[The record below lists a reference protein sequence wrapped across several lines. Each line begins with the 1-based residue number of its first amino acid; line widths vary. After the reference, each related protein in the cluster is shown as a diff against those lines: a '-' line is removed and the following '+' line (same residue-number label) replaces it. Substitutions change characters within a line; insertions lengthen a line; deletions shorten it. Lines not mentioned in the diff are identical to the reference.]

1 MTVVVKLGS
10 TLVVDSNGRVRRSLL
25 SARAA
30 EVGELVRNGEP
41 VCVVSSGAIALGLS
55 RLGLTRRPS
64 ATSRLHAASAVG
76 QSRLQAAWDA
86 ALRAERVE
94 AAQILLSAPDLAERA
109 SYINVRNAFE
119 TLLKLG
125 VVPVVNEND
134 ATATDEITFGDNDA
148 LAAQV
153 AVLTRARLLVL
164 LTEVDGVY
172 ATHPAGPGGAE
183 LLPDGA
189 AAADATLG
197 RGSTLGRGGMASK
210 IAAARLAAAA
220 GIPSVIASGDGRD
233 VLGPIVA
240 GERRG
245 TRFAAAHVD
254 GSSAFKLWLRYAK
267 PAVGRLV
274 VDEGA
279 QSALLVHGRSLL
291 AVGVVHCEGS
301 FAAGDAVELVA
312 PDGTAFAKGLAS
324 VGADEIRGRPRGL
337 EVVHRDRLALY
348 DTGSGTDVGES
359 GRVIAPSEADE
370 TSEAYLASTPDA

>member
-10 TLVVDSNGRVRRSLL
+10 TLVVDSKGRVRRSLL
-25 SARAA
+25 EARAA

-41 VCVVSSGAIALGLS
+41 VCVVSSGAIALGLP

-64 ATSRLHAASAVG
+64 DTSRLQAASAVG
-76 QSRLQAAWDA
+76 QSRLQAAWDS
-86 ALRAERVE
+86 ALRSAGVE

-109 SYINVRNAFE
+109 SYVNVRNAFE

-172 ATHPAGPGGAE
+172 ATHPAVPGAE
-183 LLPDGA
+183 LVADGA
-189 AAADATLG
+189 AAADAVLG
-197 RGSTLGRGGMASK
+197 KGSALGRGGMASK
-210 IAAARLAAAA
+210 IGAARLAAAA
-220 GIPSVIASGDGRD
+220 GIPSVIASGSGGDI
-233 VLGPIVA
+233 LGPIVA
-240 GERRG
+240 GESRG
-245 TRFAAAHVD
+245 TRFAAADVD
-254 GSSAFKLWLRYAK
+254 GNSAFKLWLRYAK

-291 AVGVVHCEGS
+291 AVGVVRYEGS
-301 FAAGDAVELVA
+301 FAAGDAVELEA
-312 PDGTAFAKGLAS
+312 PDGNVFAKGLTS
-324 VGADEIRGRPRGL
+324 VGAEEIRDRPRGV

-348 DTGSGTDVGES
+348 DTGTGSDES

-370 TSEAYLASTPDA
+370 TSEAYFASTPDA

>member
-10 TLVVDSNGRVRRSLL
+10 TLVVDANGRVRRSLIV
-25 SARAA
+25 ARAT
-30 EVGELVRNGEP
+30 EVGELVRSGEP
-41 VCVVSSGAIALGLS
+41 VCIVSSGAIALGLP

-64 ATSRLHAASAVG
+64 DTSRLQAASAVG
-76 QSRLQAAWDA
+76 QSRLQAAWDS
-86 ALRAERVE
+86 ALRAEGVE

-109 SYINVRNAFE
+109 SYVNVRNAFD

-164 LTEVDGVY
+164 LTEVEGVY
-172 ATHPAGPGGAE
+172 ATHPAVPGAQ
-183 LLPDGA
+183 LVADGA
-189 AAADATLG
+189 AAADAVLG
-197 RGSTLGRGGMASK
+197 KGSTIGRGGMASK
-210 IAAARLAAAA
+210 IGAARLAAAA
-220 GIPSVIASGDGRD
+220 GIPSVIASGSDRE

-240 GERRG
+240 GESRG
-245 TRFAAAHVD
+245 TRFAAVDVD
-254 GSSAFKLWLRYAK
+254 GNNAFKLWLRYAK

-279 QSALLVHGRSLL
+279 QTALLVHGRSLL
-291 AVGVVHCEGS
+291 AVGVVRCEGS
-301 FAAGDAVELVA
+301 FAAGDAVELEA
-312 PDGTAFAKGLAS
+312 PDGNVFAKGLTS
-324 VGADEIRGRPRGL
+324 VGADEIRGRPRGV

-348 DTGSGTDVGES
+348 DTGSGSGES
-359 GRVIAPSEADE
+359 GRVIAPSDADE
-370 TSEAYLASTPDA
+370 TSAAYFASTPDV

>member
-25 SARAA
+25 RARAA
-30 EVGELVRNGEP
+30 EVGELVRSGEP
-41 VCVVSSGAIALGLS
+41 VCVVSSGAIALGLP

-64 ATSRLHAASAVG
+64 ATARLQAASAVG
-76 QSRLQAAWDA
+76 QSRLQAAWDS
-86 ALRAERVE
+86 ALRAAGVE
-94 AAQILLSAPDLAERA
+94 AAQVLLSATDLAERA
-109 SYINVRNAFE
+109 SYVNVRNSFD

-172 ATHPAGPGGAE
+172 ATHPALPGAE
-183 LLPDGA
+183 LVADGA
-189 AAADATLG
+189 AAADAVLG
-197 RGSTLGRGGMASK
+197 KGNTLGRGGMASK
-210 IAAARLAAAA
+210 IGAARLASAA
-220 GIPSVIASGDGRD
+220 GIPSVIASGSGRD

-245 TRFAAAHVD
+245 TRFAPADVD
-254 GSSAFKLWLRYAK
+254 GNSAFKLWLRYAK
-267 PAVGRLV
+267 PAAGRLV

-279 QSALLVHGRSLL
+279 RSALLVHGRSLL
-291 AVGVVHCEGS
+291 AVGVVRCEGS
-301 FAAGDAVELVA
+301 FAAGDAVELEA
-312 PDGTAFAKGLAS
+312 PDGNVFAKGLTS
-324 VGADEIRGRPRGL
+324 VGADEIRGRPRGV

-348 DTGSGTDVGES
+348 GTGTGSDES

-370 TSEAYLASTPDA
+370 TSAAYFASTPEV

>member
-10 TLVVDSNGRVRRSLL
+10 TLVVDANGRVRRSLL
-25 SARAA
+25 RARAA
-30 EVGELVRNGEP
+30 EVGKIVRSGEP
-41 VCVVSSGAIALGLS
+41 VCVVSSGAIALGLP
-55 RLGLTRRPS
+55 RLGLARRPS
-64 ATSRLHAASAVG
+64 ATARLQAASAVG
-76 QSRLQAAWDA
+76 QSRLQAAWDS
-86 ALRAERVE
+86 ALRAAGVE
-94 AAQILLSAPDLAERA
+94 AAQILLSAPDLAERS
-109 SYINVRNAFE
+109 SYVNVRNSFE
-119 TLLKLG
+119 TLLKLS

-172 ATHPAGPGGAE
+172 ATHPPRRGDAD
-183 LLPDGA
+183 LLADGA
-189 AAADATLG
+189 AADDAVLG

-220 GIPSVIASGDGRD
+220 GIPSVIASGRGGD

-245 TRFAAAHVD
+245 TRFAAAAVD

-279 QSALLVHGRSLL
+279 RSALVVHGRSLL
-291 AVGVVHCEGS
+291 AVGVVRCDGS
-301 FAAGDAVELVA
+301 FAAGDAVELEA
-312 PDGTAFAKGLAS
+312 PDGTVFAKGLTS
-324 VGADEIRGRPRGL
+324 VGADEIRGRTRGV

-348 DTGSGTDVGES
+348 DTGTGSDES

-370 TSEAYLASTPDA
+370 TSEAYFASTPDA

>member
-25 SARAA
+25 RARAA
-30 EVGELVRNGEP
+30 EIGELVRSGEP
-41 VCVVSSGAIALGLS
+41 VCVVSSGAIALGLP

-64 ATSRLHAASAVG
+64 ATARLQAASAVG
-76 QSRLQAAWDA
+76 QSRLQAAWDS
-86 ALRAERVE
+86 ALRTAGVE
-94 AAQILLSAPDLAERA
+94 AAQVLLSAPDLAERA
-109 SYINVRNAFE
+109 SYVNVRNSFD

-172 ATHPAGPGGAE
+172 ATHPAKAGGDAE
-183 LLPDGA
+183 LLADGA

-220 GIPSVIASGDGRD
+220 GIPSVIASGRRGD

-240 GERRG
+240 GEQRG
-245 TRFAAAHVD
+245 TRFAPEAVD
-254 GSSAFKLWLRYAK
+254 GSTAFKLWLRYAK
-267 PAVGRLV
+267 PAAGRLV

-279 QSALLVHGRSLL
+279 RSALLVHGRSLL
-291 AVGVVHCEGS
+291 AVGVVRCEGS
-301 FAAGDAVELVA
+301 FAAGDAVELEA
-312 PDGTAFAKGLAS
+312 PDGNVFAKGLTS
-324 VGADEIRGRPRGL
+324 VGADEIRGRPRGV

-348 DTGSGTDVGES
+348 DTGTGSDES

-370 TSEAYLASTPDA
+370 TSAAYFASTPDV

>member
-41 VCVVSSGAIALGLS
+41 VCVVSSGAIALGLP

-64 ATSRLHAASAVG
+64 ATSRLQAASAVG

-86 ALRAERVE
+86 ALRAEGVE

-109 SYINVRNAFE
+109 SYVNVRNAFE

-153 AVLTRARLLVL
+153 AVLTHARLLVL

-172 ATHPAGPGGAE
+172 ATHPAKAGSAE
-183 LLPDGA
+183 LLVDGA
-189 AAADATLG
+189 AAAEAVLG
-197 RGSTLGRGGMASK
+197 QGSTLGRGGMASK

-220 GIPSVIASGDGRD
+220 GIPSVIASGRGRE

-245 TRFAAAHVD
+245 TRFAAEAVD

-274 VDEGA
+274 LDEGA
-279 QSALLVHGRSLL
+279 QSALVVHGRSLL
-291 AVGVVHCEGS
+291 AVGVVRCEGS
-301 FAAGDAVELVA
+301 FAAGDAVELAA
-312 PDGTAFAKGLAS
+312 PGGTVFAKGLTS
-324 VGADEIRGRPRGL
+324 VGADEIRGRPRGV
-337 EVVHRDRLALY
+337 EVIHRDRLALY
-348 DTGSGTDVGES
+348 ETGTGSDES
-359 GRVIAPSEADE
+359 GRVMAPSEADE
-370 TSEAYLASTPDA
+370 TSAAYFASTPDV

>member
-10 TLVVDSNGRVRRSLL
+10 TLVVDSKGRVRRSLL
-25 SARAA
+25 EARAA

-41 VCVVSSGAIALGLS
+41 VCVVSSGAIALGLP

-64 ATSRLHAASAVG
+64 DTSRLQAASAVG
-76 QSRLQAAWDA
+76 QSRLQAAWDS
-86 ALRAERVE
+86 ALRSAGVE

-109 SYINVRNAFE
+109 SYVNVRNAFE

-172 ATHPAGPGGAE
+172 ATHPAVPGAE
-183 LLPDGA
+183 LVADGA
-189 AAADATLG
+189 AATDAVLG
-197 RGSTLGRGGMASK
+197 KGSALGRGGMASK
-210 IAAARLAAAA
+210 IGAARLAAAA
-220 GIPSVIASGDGRD
+220 GIPSVIASGSGRD
-233 VLGPIVA
+233 ILGPIVA
-240 GERRG
+240 GEGRG
-245 TRFAAAHVD
+245 TRFAAAEVD
-254 GSSAFKLWLRYAK
+254 GHSAFKLWLRYAK

-279 QSALLVHGRSLL
+279 QSALIVHGRSLL
-291 AVGVVHCEGS
+291 AVGVVRCEGS
-301 FAAGDAVELVA
+301 FAAGDAVELEA
-312 PDGTAFAKGLAS
+312 PDGNVFAKGLTS
-324 VGADEIRGRPRGL
+324 VGAEEIRDRPRGV

-348 DTGSGTDVGES
+348 DTGTGSDKS

-370 TSEAYLASTPDA
+370 TSEAYFASTPDA

>member
-10 TLVVDSNGRVRRSLL
+10 TLVVDTKGRVRRSLL
-25 SARAA
+25 RARAA
-30 EVGELVRNGEP
+30 EVGELVRSGEP
-41 VCVVSSGAIALGLS
+41 VCIVSSGAIALGLP

-64 ATSRLHAASAVG
+64 ATARLQAASAVG
-76 QSRLQAAWDA
+76 QSRLQSAWDS
-86 ALRAERVE
+86 ALRAAGVE
-94 AAQILLSAPDLAERA
+94 GAQILLSAPDLAERA
-109 SYINVRNAFE
+109 SYVNVRNSFD
-119 TLLKLG
+119 TLLRFG

-172 ATHPAGPGGAE
+172 AKHPAEPGGAE
-183 LLPDGA
+183 LLAEGA
-189 AAADATLG
+189 AATDAVLG
-197 RGSTLGRGGMASK
+197 RGSAFGRGGMATK
-210 IAAARLAAAA
+210 IAAAQLAAAA
-220 GIPSVIASGDGRD
+220 GIPSVIASGTGGG

-245 TRFAAAHVD
+245 TRFAPEAVD
-254 GSSAFKLWLRYAK
+254 GSTAFKLWLRYAK

-291 AVGVVHCEGS
+291 AVGVVRCDGS
-301 FAAGDAVELVA
+301 FTAGDAVELEA
-312 PDGTAFAKGLAS
+312 PDGQVFAKGLTS
-324 VGADEIRGRPRGL
+324 VGADEIRGRPRGV

-348 DTGSGTDVGES
+348 DTGSGSEEG
-359 GRVIAPSEADE
+359 GRVTAPSEADE
-370 TSEAYLASTPDA
+370 TSAAYFASTPDA

>member
-10 TLVVDSNGRVRRSLL
+10 TLVVDANGRVRRSLL
-25 SARAA
+25 RARAA
-30 EVGELVRNGEP
+30 EVGKIVRSGES
-41 VCVVSSGAIALGLS
+41 VCVVSSGAIALGLP
-55 RLGLTRRPS
+55 RLGLARRPS
-64 ATSRLHAASAVG
+64 ATARLQAASAVG
-76 QSRLQAAWDA
+76 QSRLQAAWDS
-86 ALRAERVE
+86 ALRAAGVE
-94 AAQILLSAPDLAERA
+94 AAQILLSAPDLAERS
-109 SYINVRNAFE
+109 SYVNVRNSFE

-172 ATHPAGPGGAE
+172 ATHPAKRGDAD
-183 LLPDGA
+183 LLADGA
-189 AAADATLG
+189 AADDAVLG

-220 GIPSVIASGDGRD
+220 GIPSVIASGRGGE

-245 TRFAAAHVD
+245 TRFAAAAVD

-279 QSALLVHGRSLL
+279 RSALVVHGRSLL
-291 AVGVVHCEGS
+291 AVGVVRCDGS
-301 FAAGDAVELVA
+301 FVAGDAVELEG
-312 PDGTAFAKGLAS
+312 PDGTVFAKGLTS
-324 VGADEIRGRPRGL
+324 VGADEIRGRTRGV

-348 DTGSGTDVGES
+348 DTGSGSDES

-370 TSEAYLASTPDA
+370 TSAAYFASTPDA